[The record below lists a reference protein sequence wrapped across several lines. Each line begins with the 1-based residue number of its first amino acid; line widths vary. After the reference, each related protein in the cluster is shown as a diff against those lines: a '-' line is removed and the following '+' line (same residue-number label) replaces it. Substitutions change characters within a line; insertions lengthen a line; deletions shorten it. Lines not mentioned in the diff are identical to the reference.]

1 MTWLKSIYIVVYRK
15 SEKYMKLIIV
25 ESPHKSDTIS
35 KFLKQGD
42 YLVKAS
48 KGQVEDLAK
57 CAKNGFGVDVE
68 NDFKPTY
75 VITSSQKQTVNDL
88 KKYAKQSDEVILAS
102 DPDREG
108 EAIAYHLAR
117 VLSLDPKVAKR
128 IEFHEITKDA
138 VCNALENPRTI
149 DMDLVSAQE
158 TRRIIDRVIGFRL
171 SSILQRKMKS
181 PSAGRV
187 QSATLKLIVDHDK
200 EIEEFVPQEYW
211 LLSLNVNI
219 NGEELSLTY
228 LPEKDDEKLTNKEVV
243 DKLISSLN
251 KEVKLVD
258 VKKSVKTIESKP
270 GFSTSSL
277 QIEAFN
283 VYHMPVAVTSKAAQE
298 LYEGVKGLEG
308 LITYIRTD
316 ATRFNA
322 SFVNSAKEFIA
333 KHYGEEYIGKLKVV
347 SLKGAQDAHEG
358 IRPSLLSRTPESLKG
373 YLTTTQYN
381 LYKLI
386 YERTLASLMK
396 GKKEE
401 KTTYIF
407 ECGNVK
413 FKFESKKT
421 LFDGYTAIYKH
432 DEDNSLELL
441 LNNVKINDCFKVND
455 VISKQEFSKPPL
467 HYNEGRIVKLME
479 DNGIGRPS
487 TYSNTIQRLKTHGY
501 IETKEGLVHAT
512 ESGKRT
518 VIVLNKYFPK
528 FIDVNYTAS
537 MEDNLDKIEQGKASE
552 LKILKDFYF
561 PFMQEA
567 DDAEKIMYKDD
578 EVYVDRKC
586 PKCGAPLV
594 VKKSKYGEFI
604 GCSNFPACKYTEK
617 QEKVIE
623 YVGRD
628 CPKCGKPLIY
638 RKNKKNQKFIGC
650 SGYPNCDYSEVIERK
665 KNYKK
670 RFYKNNKYT
679 KKVSG

>member
-1 MTWLKSIYIVVYRK
+1 
-15 SEKYMKLIIV
+15 MKLIIV
-25 ESPHKSDTIS
+25 ESPHKSDTIA
-35 KFLKQGD
+35 KFLPQGK

-57 CAKNGFGVDVE
+57 CEKNGFGVDVD

-75 VITSSQKQTVNDL
+75 VISSSQKQTVSEL
-88 KKYAKQSDEVILAS
+88 KKYAKQSSEVILAS

-117 VLSLDPKVAKR
+117 VLNLNPETAKR

-138 VCNALENPRTI
+138 VTLALENPRTI

-200 EIEEFVPQEYW
+200 EIEQFVPEEYW
-211 LLSLNVNI
+211 LFSIDTLINNKVLTLN
-219 NGEELSLTY
+219 Y
-228 LPEKDDEKLTNKEVV
+228 LPNKEDEKITSKEMV
-243 DKLISSLN
+243 DNLAANLGRD
-251 KEVKLVD
+251 VKLVD
-258 VKKSVKTIESKP
+258 IKKSVKTIESKP

-322 SFVNSAKEFIA
+322 SFVKSAQ
-333 KHYGEEYIGKLKVV
+333 EYIVEHFGNEYVGKLKVV

-358 IRPSLLSRTPESLKG
+358 IRPSSIYRTPESLKG
-373 YLTTTQYN
+373 ILTPTQYN

-407 ECGNVK
+407 ECNK
-413 FKFESKKT
+413 IRFKFESKRN

-432 DEDNSLELL
+432 DVDDELNSV
-441 LNNVKINDCFKVND
+441 LNGVAINDSFPLSN
-455 VISKQEFSKPPL
+455 INSKQEFTKAPL

-487 TYSNTIQRLKTHGY
+487 TYSSTIQRLKTHGY

-518 VIVLNKYFPK
+518 VFVLNKYFPK

-537 MEDNLDKIEQGKASE
+537 MENNLDKIEEGNESE
-552 LKILKDFYF
+552 LKILKEFYY

-567 DDAEKIMYKDD
+567 DEAEKIMYKDK
-578 EVYVDRKC
+578 EEYVGRNC
-586 PKCGAPLV
+586 PVCGAPLV
-594 VKKSKYGEFI
+594 FKKSKYGEFI
-604 GCSNFPACKYTEK
+604 GCSNFPTCKYTEK
-617 QEKVIE
+617 EEKQVE

-638 RKNKKNQKFIGC
+638 RKNKKHQKFIGC
-650 SGYPNCDYSEVIERK
+650 SGFPNCDYSEMIEKRK
-665 KNYKK
+665 TYKK
-670 RFYKNNKYT
+670 RFYKKSNYS
-679 KKVSG
+679 KKISG

>member
-1 MTWLKSIYIVVYRK
+1 MYNEFKEV
-15 SEKYMKLIIV
+15 MKLIIV
-25 ESPHKSDTIS
+25 ESPHKSQTIA
-35 KFLKQGD
+35 KFLGQGE

-57 CAKNGFGVDVE
+57 CSKNGFGVDVE
-68 NDFKPTY
+68 NNFKPTY
-75 VITSSQKQTVNDL
+75 VITSTQKQVVLDL
-88 KKYAKQSDEVILAS
+88 KKCAKQSSEVILAS

-108 EAIAYHLAR
+108 EGIAYHLAR
-117 VLSLDPKVAKR
+117 VLNLDPKTAKR

-138 VCNALENPRTI
+138 VTQALENPRTI

-200 EIEEFVPQEYW
+200 EIEQFIPQEYW
-211 LLSLNVNI
+211 QFSLDAKINNQVVTLS
-219 NGEELSLTY
+219 Y
-228 LPEKDDEKLTNKEVV
+228 LTNKEDEKITNKEMCDNLVNNL
-243 DKLISSLN
+243 D
-251 KEVKLVD
+251 KEVKLID
-258 VKKSVKTIESKP
+258 IKKSVKTIESKP

-316 ATRFNA
+316 ATRFNS
-322 SFVNSAKEFIA
+322 SFVKAAQQFIKE
-333 KHYGEEYIGKLKVV
+333 KYGEEYIGKLKVV

-358 IRPSLLSRTPESLKG
+358 IRPSSLERTPESLKG
-373 YLTTTQYN
+373 ILTSTQYN

-407 ECGNVK
+407 ESGTSK
-413 FKFESKKT
+413 FKLETKKI

-432 DEDNSLELL
+432 DEDNELQLL
-441 LNNVKINDCFKVND
+441 LSNVKVGDSFLIDNINT
-455 VISKQEFSKPPL
+455 KQEFSKAPL

-487 TYSNTIQRLKTHGY
+487 TYSTTIQRLKVHGY
-501 IETKEGLVHAT
+501 IETKDGLIQAT
-512 ESGKRT
+512 EAGKRT

-537 MEDNLDKIEQGKASE
+537 MEDNLDKIEQGEESE
-552 LKILKDFYF
+552 LKILNEFYF

-567 DDAEKIMYKDD
+567 DNAEKIMYKDD
-578 EVYVDRKC
+578 DEFVGRAC
-586 PKCGAPLV
+586 PVCGAPLV
-594 VKKSKYGEFI
+594 KKKSKYGEFI
-604 GCSNFPACKYTEK
+604 GCSNFPTCKYTEK
-617 QEKVIE
+617 EEKVVE

-638 RKNKKNQKFIGC
+638 RKNKKKQKFIGC
-650 SGYPNCDYSEVIERK
+650 SGYPSCDYSEMIERK
-665 KNYKK
+665 RTYKK

-679 KKVSG
+679 KKVSS

>member
-1 MTWLKSIYIVVYRK
+1 
-15 SEKYMKLIIV
+15 
-25 ESPHKSDTIS
+25 
-35 KFLKQGD
+35 
-42 YLVKAS
+42 
-48 KGQVEDLAK
+48 
-57 CAKNGFGVDVE
+57 
-68 NDFKPTY
+68 
-75 VITSSQKQTVNDL
+75 
-88 KKYAKQSDEVILAS
+88 
-102 DPDREG
+102 
-108 EAIAYHLAR
+108 
-117 VLSLDPKVAKR
+117 
-128 IEFHEITKDA
+128 
-138 VCNALENPRTI
+138 
-149 DMDLVSAQE
+149 MDLVSAQE

-228 LPEKDDEKLTNKEVV
+228 LPEKDDEKLNSKEVV
-243 DKLISSLN
+243 DKLISSLD

-333 KHYGEEYIGKLKVV
+333 EHYGEEYIGKLKVV

-358 IRPSLLSRTPESLKG
+358 IRPSSLSRTPESLKG

-407 ECGNVK
+407 ESGNVK

-578 EVYVDRKC
+578 EIYVDRKC

-638 RKNKKNQKFIGC
+638 RKNKKIKN
-650 SGYPNCDYSEVIERK
+650 SLAAAVILIAIIPKLLNERK
-665 KNYKK
+665 TTKNVSIKTVNIQKK
-670 RFYKNNKYT
+670 LAVKPLSFII
-679 KKVSG
+679 VL

>member
-1 MTWLKSIYIVVYRK
+1 
-15 SEKYMKLIIV
+15 MKLIIV
-25 ESPHKSDTIS
+25 ESPHKSDTIA
-35 KFLKQGD
+35 KFLSQGE

-57 CAKNGFGVDVE
+57 CEKNGFGVDVD
-68 NDFKPTY
+68 NNFKPTY
-75 VITSSQKQTVNDL
+75 VITSSQKQTVTEL
-88 KKYAKQSDEVILAS
+88 KKYAKLSSEVILAS

-117 VLSLDPKVAKR
+117 VLNLDPQSAKR

-138 VCNALENPRTI
+138 VTLALDNPRTI

-187 QSATLKLIVDHDK
+187 QSATLKLIVDHDN
-200 EIEEFVPQEYW
+200 EIEQFVPEEYW
-211 LLSLNVNI
+211 LFSIDTLIDDKV
-219 NGEELSLTY
+219 LTLKY
-228 LPEKDDEKLTNKEVV
+228 LPNKDDEKIVSKEMV
-243 DKLISSLN
+243 DKLIANLGD
-251 KEVKLVD
+251 KVRLVD
-258 VKKSVKTIESKP
+258 IQKSVKTIESKP

-322 SFVNSAKEFIA
+322 SFVKSAQNYIA
-333 KHYGEEYIGKLKVV
+333 EHFGNEYVGKLKVV

-358 IRPSLLSRTPESLKG
+358 IRPSSIYRTPESLKG
-373 YLTTTQYN
+373 ILTPTQYN

-407 ECGNVK
+407 ECGNNR
-413 FKFESKKT
+413 FKFESKRN
-421 LFDGYTAIYKH
+421 LFDGYTAIYKI
-432 DEDNSLELL
+432 DEDSELKTV
-441 LNNVKINDCFKVND
+441 LNNVAINDTFPLSKVD
-455 VISKQEFSKPPL
+455 SKQEFSKPPL

-487 TYSNTIQRLKTHGY
+487 TYSSTIQRLKTHGY
-501 IETKEGLVHAT
+501 IETKEGLIHAT

-518 VIVLNKYFPK
+518 VFVLNKYFPK

-537 MEDNLDKIEQGKASE
+537 MENNLDKIEEGNESE
-552 LKILKDFYF
+552 LKILKEFYY

-567 DDAEKIMYKDD
+567 DEAEKIMYKDK
-578 EVYVDRKC
+578 EEYVGRNC
-586 PKCGAPLV
+586 PVCGAPLV
-594 VKKSKYGEFI
+594 FKKSKYGEFI
-604 GCSNFPACKYTEK
+604 GCSNFPTCKYTEK
-617 QEKVIE
+617 EEKTVE

-638 RKNKKNQKFIGC
+638 RKNKKQQKFIGC
-650 SGYPNCDYSEVIERK
+650 SGYPNCDYSEVIEKRK
-665 KNYKK
+665 SYKK
-670 RFYKNNKYT
+670 RFYKKSNYS
-679 KKVSG
+679 KKISG